1 MKKKGIR
8 HRAFLLARA
17 AVLSGAALLAV
28 SSAVPAVAA
37 QDGGVSVPVLLKGF
51 LNPPDSVRPG
61 VYWYFMDGNLSRE
74 AMTAD
79 LESMKDAG
87 SATLSFLR

>member
-1 MKKKGIR
+1 MKKLIQHKY
-8 HRAFLLARA
+8 FLLLCIIFLPFFSCRFTEKADD
-17 AVLSGAALLAV
+17 LK
-28 SSAVPAVAA
+28 
-37 QDGGVSVPVLLKGF
+37 KGF

-79 LESMKDAG
+79 LESMKEV
-87 SATLSFLR
+87 